1 MPRSRAIPMLLALSA
16 LLMAGGCARVK
27 VMSSEECLARA
38 MYFES
43 NRSSPEG
50 MMAVG
55 TVVMNRLESGKY
67 PQSVCGVV
75 GQKNQFAP
83 GVLSKPMGKGKDLAV
98 STARQ
103 VIRGQRHPRVQ
114 RAMFFHTAG
123 YSYPYS
129 NMQYLTIQGGNAFY
143 EKRKNA
149 NVTQTMVAE
158 REKAEREGRL
168 PFNPPER
175 AVAVAAAPARA
186 APVVVASGTEPRV
199 SRRVAAVRPVA
210 VAPARVASIVPNGA
224 AMQEMSIEDLIQ
236 QSGG

>member
-50 MMAVG
+50 MIAVG
-55 TVVMNRLESGKY
+55 TVVMNRVESGKY
-67 PQSVCGVV
+67 PKSVCGVV

-83 GVLSKPMGKGKDLAV
+83 GVMTKPMGKGRDLAMT
-98 STARQ
+98 TARK
-103 VIRGQRHPRVQ
+103 VLRGQRHRAVEK
-114 RAMFFHTAG
+114 AMFFHTAG

-129 NMQYLTIQGGNAFY
+129 NMHYLTIQGGNAFY

-149 NVTQTMVAE
+149 SVTQAMVAA
-158 REKAEREGRL
+158 KEGRVL
-168 PFNPPER
+168 RGPGLRTE
-175 AVAVAAAPARA
+175 AVAAAAPA
-186 APVVVASGTEPRV
+186 APRAQA
-199 SRRVAAVRPVA
+199 AAVRPRPA
-210 VAPARVASIVPNGA
+210 AAPPALDA
-224 AMQEMSIEDLIQ
+224 MSIEDLIR

>member
-1 MPRSRAIPMLLALSA
+1 
-16 LLMAGGCARVK
+16 
-27 VMSSEECLARA
+27 MSSEECLARA

-55 TVVMNRLESGKY
+55 TVVMNRVESGKY
-67 PQSVCGVV
+67 PKSVCGVV

-83 GVLSKPMGKGKDLAV
+83 GVLSKPLGKGRDLAV
-98 STARQ
+98 ESARK
-103 VIRGQRHPRVQ
+103 VLRGQRHPRVQ
-114 RAMFFHTAG
+114 KAMFFHTAG

-149 NVTQTMVAE
+149 TVTQTMVAE

-168 PFNPPER
+168 PFSPPER
-175 AVAVAAAPARA
+175 AVAVAAASESRA
-186 APVVVASGTEPRV
+186 IRPVVAGATQPRV
-199 SRRVAAVRPVA
+199 VRQSTPIEPAFDASRIAAN
-210 VAPARVASIVPNGA
+210 APRSGGL
-224 AMQEMSIEDLIQ
+224 EETSIEDLISQ
-236 QSGG
+236 NGG

>member
-1 MPRSRAIPMLLALSA
+1 MLLALSA

-67 PQSVCGVV
+67 PKSVCGVV

-83 GVLSKPMGKGKDLAV
+83 GVLSKPMGKGKDMAV

-168 PFNPPER
+168 PFTPPER
-175 AVAVAAAPARA
+175 AVAVAAVSSRA
-186 APVVVASGTEPRV
+186 APAVVASGTEPRV

>member
-1 MPRSRAIPMLLALSA
+1 
-16 LLMAGGCARVK
+16 MAGGCARVK